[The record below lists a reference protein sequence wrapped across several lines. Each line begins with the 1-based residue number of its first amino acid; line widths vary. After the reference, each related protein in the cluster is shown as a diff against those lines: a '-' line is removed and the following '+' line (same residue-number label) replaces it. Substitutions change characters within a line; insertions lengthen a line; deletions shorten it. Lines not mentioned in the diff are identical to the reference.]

1 MVKNNVDLYNSSIEE
16 ENRLLKSIEELRV
29 KIIERKD
36 NIKTAKLVEKLSLA
50 VAGLGTLSSTGLM
63 FSNYSVGY
71 LFLSVTFLGV
81 SMNCASSAR
90 IFIKGEEKKIVE
102 NEQMIEKSSGEVER
116 VKLVREY
123 TEQLSS
129 QFLSNNKV
137 NISDSKTSSKGKT
150 KVRNINDDK

>member
-29 KIIERKD
+29 EIIECKD

-50 VAGLGTLSSTGLM
+50 VAGLSVLGTAGVV
-63 FSNYSVGY
+63 FGNYSVGY
-71 LFLSVTFLGV
+71 LIAPFAFLGV

-90 IFIKGEEKKIVE
+90 IFIKGEEKKVVE
-102 NEQMIEKSSGEVER
+102 NEQMIEKSFGEVER

-137 NISDSKTSSKGKT
+137 NNSDSKTSSKGKT